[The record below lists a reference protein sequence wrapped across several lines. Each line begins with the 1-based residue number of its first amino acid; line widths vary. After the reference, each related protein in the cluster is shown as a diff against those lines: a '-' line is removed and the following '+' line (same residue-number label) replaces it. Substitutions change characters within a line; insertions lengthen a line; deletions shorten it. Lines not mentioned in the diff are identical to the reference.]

1 MPLIAHNELPAFQQL
16 HDEGQIVLSS
26 ERAKQQDIRTL
37 HVGLLNMM
45 PDAALIPTERQFFR
59 LIGASNPIAQ
69 FRVHP
74 FALPQQARGAEAQ
87 QHIDTYYETFDQIR
101 AEGLDALIITG
112 ANVTHDNLS
121 EEPFWEPLLEIT
133 NWAYDNVT
141 STLCSCLATHAV
153 LEARHGE
160 RRQHLGYKRWGV
172 YPHRVTDK
180 KHPLV
185 SDINTRFNVPHSRYN
200 VISRERFESAG
211 LRVLVEGDIGGVHL
225 AVSGDGIRTVY
236 FQGHPEYDTISLLK
250 EFKREV
256 TRYQQGE
263 RPDYPPFPDNY
274 FNPTSEAIFEEY
286 KDRLQVALDKGLSL
300 PAFPEHL
307 IIPNLDN
314 TWHDSGLAV
323 IGNWMGLVYQI
334 TNTERRLPFMSGINP
349 ENPLNL
355 TK

>member
-16 HDEGQIVLSS
+16 HEEGQIVLSS
-26 ERAKQQDIRTL
+26 ERAEQQDIRTL

-74 FALPQQARGAEAQ
+74 FALPHQERGAQAQ

-133 NWAYDNVT
+133 NWAHENVT

-200 VISRERFESAG
+200 VIDRERFESAG
-211 LRVLVEGDIGGVHL
+211 LRVLVEGEVGGVHL

-236 FQGHPEYDTISLLK
+236 FQ
-250 EFKREV
+250 
-256 TRYQQGE
+256 

-274 FNPTSEAIFEEY
+274 FNLTSEAIFEEY
-286 KDRLQVALDKGLSL
+286 KDRLQAALDNGQPL
-300 PAFPEHL
+300 PVFPEQL